1 MDDAEDLDLV
11 MPMQNLLEYSFNCSD
26 TTGSLW
32 FYSKDKATNF
42 KADITNTDGFIS
54 FKYKAELLQNTVAQ
68 PNPNQAN
75 GNLENAANAI
85 PLQYRNNFWRS
96 LEIWLINCKVE
107 LELKWTKHHVSSV
120 LGNENDNPNDNNVF
134 TIKDIKLFVLVV
146 NLLAKVNQ
154 ILSKL
159 LSKGFETSVYRNEC
173 KAENVNKNVTNG

>member
-1 MDDAEDLDLV
+1 M
-11 MPMQNLLEYSFNCSD
+11 
-26 TTGSLW
+26 
-32 FYSKDKATNF
+32 
-42 KADITNTDGFIS
+42 
-54 FKYKAELLQNTVAQ
+54 
-68 PNPNQAN
+68 
-75 GNLENAANAI
+75 
-85 PLQYRNNFWRS
+85 
-96 LEIWLINCKVE
+96 
-107 LELKWTKHHVSSV
+107 